1 MTRTPRQVAKEI
13 QTRLA
18 TLAVKG
24 KCLSL
29 RELGVWLVE
38 IDDLYTELYGAA
50 GPTIRLQDFLD

>member
-1 MTRTPRQVAKEI
+1 VAKEI
-13 QTRLA
+13 HTRLA

-50 GPTIRLQDFLD
+50 GPAARLQDFLG